1 MSQEE
6 NNVVAL
12 SAFTN
17 GSNPKEENPMEA
29 NLSFSK
35 KISDGSSCEDDADS
49 SMRSVH
55 TKILKDSHV
64 EQIEHPLLVVE
75 ENHLLEHVGENVV
88 GEHIH
93 FEAELDEG
101 DVASDVEVERLHRV
115 HEEPITYFQLRRVGA
130 DGRSMK
136 RRRIDE

>member
-17 GSNPKEENPMEA
+17 GNIDVNPMEE
-29 NLSFSK
+29 NLTFSK

-49 SMRSVH
+49 SRRAVH
-55 TKILKDSHV
+55 TKILKESHV
-64 EQIEHPLLVVE
+64 EHTEHPLLVVE
-75 ENHLLEHVGENVV
+75 ENNLLEHVGENIV

-101 DVASDVEVERLHRV
+101 DAASDVEVERLHRV
-115 HEEPITYFQLRRVGA
+115 HEEPITYFQLRRIGA

>member
-6 NNVVAL
+6 NNAVAL

-17 GSNPKEENPMEA
+17 GSIDVNPMEE
-29 NLSFSK
+29 NLTFSK

-49 SMRSVH
+49 SRRAVH
-55 TKILKDSHV
+55 TKILKESHV
-64 EQIEHPLLVVE
+64 EHTEHPLLVVE
-75 ENHLLEHVGENVV
+75 ENNLLEHVGENIV

-93 FEAELDEG
+93 FETELDEG
-101 DVASDVEVERLHRV
+101 DAASDVEVEILHRV
-115 HEEPITYFQLRRVGA
+115 HEEPITYFQLRRIGA